1 MIQKRK
7 IIRKPKYRL
16 KKRVFYIVILMA
28 IYFIVS
34 FALMDIQIAN
44 FKKNEDYLRLILW
57 IMGIVLGYVFWIFV
71 FWKSLQ
77 RKVVEAEVEEKE
89 ETE

>member
-1 MIQKRK
+1 MPQKRK

-16 KKRVFYIVILMA
+16 KKRVFYIVLLMA

-34 FALMDIQIAN
+34 FAFFDIQIAN
-44 FKKNEDYLRLILW
+44 FKKNEDYLQLALW
-57 IMGIVLGYVFWIFV
+57 IAAIVLGYVFWIFV

-77 RKVVEAEVEEKE
+77 RKTVEEGE
-89 ETE
+89 ED